1 VQQDHP
7 EAAVE
12 VWAKDEHRIGL
23 HPVNRMV
30 WVPRGEVPVAKV
42 NWRFK
47 WSWLVGFVHPQSGQT
62 YWWTV
67 PRLNSK
73 VFSLLLEDFAE
84 YFGLGQNKRVILT
97 IDQAAFHTSGQVRV
111 PEGIHILEMPPK
123 SPELQPA
130 ERLWPL
136 ANEAIAN
143 RTFES
148 LEQLE
153 EVVAYRC
160 RELVK
165 QTDLIRDL
173 TYYHWW
179 PKVGS

>member
-1 VQQDHP
+1 
-7 EAAVE
+7 
-12 VWAKDEHRIGL
+12 
-23 HPVNRMV
+23 MV
-30 WVPRGEVPVAKV
+30 WVARGEVPIAKV

-62 YWWTV
+62 YWWIV
-67 PRLNSK
+67 PRLTSE
-73 VFSLLLEDFAE
+73 VFSLALEDFAE
-84 YFGLGQNKRVILT
+84 YFGIGQHKRVILT

-111 PEGIHILEMPPK
+111 PEGIHVLEMPPK

-148 LEQLE
+148 LEELE
-153 EVVAYRC
+153 EVVSHRC
-160 RELVK
+160 CALAK
-165 QTDLIRDL
+165 QPDLIRGL

>member
-1 VQQDHP
+1 MSKVTHRPKNTGKKLAQTIKQVQQDYP
-7 EAAVE
+7 EAAAE
-12 VWAKDEHRIGL
+12 VWAEGEHRIGL

-30 WVPRGEVPVAKV
+30 WVPRGEVPIAKV
-42 NWRFK
+42 NGRFK
-47 WSWLVGFVHPQSGQT
+47 GSWLVGFVNPQSGQT

-130 ERLWPL
+130 ERSWRRGDQYNLRPYCL
-136 ANEAIAN
+136 SI
-143 RTFES
+143 
-148 LEQLE
+148 L
-153 EVVAYRC
+153 
-160 RELVK
+160 
-165 QTDLIRDL
+165 D
-173 TYYHWW
+173 
-179 PKVGS
+179 